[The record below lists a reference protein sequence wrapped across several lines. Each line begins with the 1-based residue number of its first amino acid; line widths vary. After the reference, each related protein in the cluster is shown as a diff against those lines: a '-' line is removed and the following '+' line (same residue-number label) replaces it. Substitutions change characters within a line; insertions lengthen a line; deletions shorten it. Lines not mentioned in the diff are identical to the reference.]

1 MSAAL
6 VLEPLEQAFRD
17 GIAAVH
23 PIAPDVLELIGH
35 ACQRKQAGSEAG
47 ARQGSSER
55 KVSEQDRTECIAE
68 LLAVEDLAQNLAA
81 ALAPQLATQAR
92 DRQPRVERV
101 VPRRDGN
108 GFTASNSNTREE

>member
-1 MSAAL
+1 MPAR
-6 VLEPLEQAFRD
+6 QN
-17 GIAAVH
+17 
-23 PIAPDVLELIGH
+23 
-35 ACQRKQAGSEAG
+35 KTGSEPG
-47 ARQGSSER
+47 AKEESSEGRSER

-108 GFTASNSNTREE
+108 GFTASKSNTREE